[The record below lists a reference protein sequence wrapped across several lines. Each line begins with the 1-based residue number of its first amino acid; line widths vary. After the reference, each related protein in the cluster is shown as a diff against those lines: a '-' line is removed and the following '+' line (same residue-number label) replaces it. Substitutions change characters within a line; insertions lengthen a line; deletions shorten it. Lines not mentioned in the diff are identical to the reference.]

1 MISNEKFGIIGGDLR
16 QIYLAK
22 KLQKDKNEVFVCGF
36 ENFVDFDKLKLKSLK
51 MSDLISSS
59 KYIIL
64 PVPAS
69 RNKKLIN
76 APFSNA
82 DIVLSEKLFSNLKNK
97 VVFAGIVS
105 SLIEDVKPSGLYIR
119 DYYQREDFLIPNA
132 LLTAEGAVSIALK
145 EYGKSIFSSRRLVV
159 GFGRIGKILAKLLKN
174 MGAKVTVSA
183 RSVKDI
189 SLAKISGF
197 ETTNVSKI
205 NEKADFDLI
214 FNTVPALVL
223 DAAVLSFLSSARMII
238 DLASAPGGTDKFAA
252 EELGIKLIPALGI
265 PGKCFP
271 EAAGEIIADVIYKMI
286 EEEFSRVK

>member
-36 ENFVDFDKLKLKSLK
+36 ENFVGFDKLKLKSLK
-51 MSDLISSS
+51 ISDLISSS

-69 RNKKLIN
+69 RNKKFIN
-76 APFSNA
+76 APFSNS
-82 DIVLSEKLFSNLKNK
+82 DIVLSEKLFLNLKNK

-105 SLIEDVKPSGLYIR
+105 SLIEDVKPSGLHIR

-145 EYGKSIFSSRRLVV
+145 EYDKSIFSSRCLVV

-183 RSVKDI
+183 RNVKDI

-197 ETTNVSKI
+197 ETINVSKI
-205 NEKADFDLI
+205 NEKIDFDLI

-223 DAAVLSFLSSARMII
+223 DAGVLRYLSSARMII

-271 EAAGEIIADVIYKMI
+271 EAAGEVIADVIYKMI
-286 EEEFSRVK
+286 EEEFS

>member
-51 MSDLISSS
+51 ISDLISSS

-69 RNKKLIN
+69 RNKKVIN

-105 SLIEDVKPSGLYIR
+105 SLIEYVKPSGLHIR

-145 EYGKSIFSSRRLVV
+145 EYGKSIFSSRCLVV

-223 DAAVLSFLSSARMII
+223 DAAALSFLSSARMII

-286 EEEFSRVK
+286 EEEFS

>member
-1 MISNEKFGIIGGDLR
+1 MISNERFGIIGGDLR

-36 ENFVDFDKLKLKSLK
+36 ENFVGFDKLKLKSLK
-51 MSDLISSS
+51 ISDLISSS

-69 RNKKLIN
+69 RNKKVIN
-76 APFSNA
+76 APFSNS

-145 EYGKSIFSSRRLVV
+145 EYGKSIFSSRCLVV

-183 RSVKDI
+183 RSVKDV

-205 NEKADFDLI
+205 SEKTDFDLI

-223 DAAVLSFLSSARMII
+223 NEGVLGYLSLARMII
-238 DLASAPGGTDKFAA
+238 DLASSPGGTDKLAA

-286 EEEFSRVK
+286 EEEFS

>member
-36 ENFVDFDKLKLKSLK
+36 ENFVGFDKLKLKSLK
-51 MSDLISSS
+51 ISDLISSS

-69 RNKKLIN
+69 RNKKFIN
-76 APFSNA
+76 APFSNS

-105 SLIEDVKPSGLYIR
+105 SLIEDVKPSGLHIR

-145 EYGKSIFSSRRLVV
+145 EYDKSIFSSRCLVV

-183 RSVKDI
+183 RNVKDI

-197 ETTNVSKI
+197 ETINVSKI
-205 NEKADFDLI
+205 NEKIDFDLI

-223 DAAVLSFLSSARMII
+223 DAGVLRYLSSARMII

-271 EAAGEIIADVIYKMI
+271 EAAGEVIADVIYKMI
-286 EEEFSRVK
+286 EEEFS

>member
-69 RNKKLIN
+69 RNKKVIN

-145 EYGKSIFSSRRLVV
+145 EYGKSIFSSRCLVV

-271 EAAGEIIADVIYKMI
+271 EAAGEIIAYVIYKMI
-286 EEEFSRVK
+286 EEEFS

>member
-69 RNKKLIN
+69 RNKKVIN

-145 EYGKSIFSSRRLVV
+145 EYGKSIFSSRCLVV

-271 EAAGEIIADVIYKMI
+271 EAAGKIIADVIYKMI
-286 EEEFSRVK
+286 EEEFS

>member
-69 RNKKLIN
+69 RNKKVIN
-76 APFSNA
+76 APFSNS

-145 EYGKSIFSSRRLVV
+145 EYGKSIFSSRCLVV

-286 EEEFSRVK
+286 EEEFS

>member
-69 RNKKLIN
+69 RNKKVIN

-145 EYGKSIFSSRRLVV
+145 EYGKSIFSSRCLVV
-159 GFGRIGKILAKLLKN
+159 GFGRIGEILAKLLKN

-286 EEEFSRVK
+286 EEEFS

>member
-51 MSDLISSS
+51 ISDLISSS

-69 RNKKLIN
+69 RNKKVIN

-145 EYGKSIFSSRRLVV
+145 EYGKSIFSSRCLVV

-286 EEEFSRVK
+286 EEEFS

>member
-51 MSDLISSS
+51 ISDLISSS

-69 RNKKLIN
+69 RNKKVIN
-76 APFSNA
+76 APFSNS

-105 SLIEDVKPSGLYIR
+105 SLIEYVKPSGLHIR

-145 EYGKSIFSSRRLVV
+145 EYGKSIFSSRCLVV

-205 NEKADFDLI
+205 DEKAEFDLI

-286 EEEFSRVK
+286 EEEFS

>member
-1 MISNEKFGIIGGDLR
+1 MISNERFGIIGGDLR

-36 ENFVDFDKLKLKSLK
+36 ENFVGFDKLKLKSLK
-51 MSDLISSS
+51 ISDLISSS

-69 RNKKLIN
+69 RNKKVIN
-76 APFSNA
+76 APFSNS

-145 EYGKSIFSSRRLVV
+145 EYGKSIFSSKCLVV

-183 RSVKDI
+183 RSVKDV

-223 DAAVLSFLSSARMII
+223 NEDVLGYLSSARMII
-238 DLASAPGGTDKFAA
+238 DLASSPGGTDKLAA
-252 EELGIKLIPALGI
+252 EKLGIKLIPALGI

-286 EEEFSRVK
+286 EEEFS

>member
-1 MISNEKFGIIGGDLR
+1 MISNERFGIIGGDLR

-36 ENFVDFDKLKLKSLK
+36 ENFVGFDKLKLKSLK
-51 MSDLISSS
+51 ISDLISSS

-69 RNKKLIN
+69 RNKKVIN
-76 APFSNA
+76 APFSNS

-145 EYGKSIFSSRRLVV
+145 EYGKSIFSSRCLVV

-183 RSVKDI
+183 RSVKDV

-205 NEKADFDLI
+205 SEKADFDLI

-223 DAAVLSFLSSARMII
+223 NEGVLGYLSSARMII
-238 DLASAPGGTDKFAA
+238 DLASSPGGTDKLVA

-286 EEEFSRVK
+286 EEEFS

>member
-51 MSDLISSS
+51 ISDLISSS

-69 RNKKLIN
+69 RNKKVIN
-76 APFSNA
+76 APFSNS

-105 SLIEDVKPSGLYIR
+105 SLIEYVKPSGLHIR

-145 EYGKSIFSSRRLVV
+145 EYGKSIFSSRCLVV

-205 NEKADFDLI
+205 DEKAEFDLI

-223 DAAVLSFLSSARMII
+223 DAVALSFLSSARMII

-286 EEEFSRVK
+286 EEEFS

>member
-69 RNKKLIN
+69 RNKKVIN

-145 EYGKSIFSSRRLVV
+145 EYGKSIFSSRCLVV

-214 FNTVPALVL
+214 FNTIPALVL

-286 EEEFSRVK
+286 EEEFS

>member
-69 RNKKLIN
+69 RNKKVIN

-145 EYGKSIFSSRRLVV
+145 DYGKSIFSSRCLVV

-286 EEEFSRVK
+286 EEEFS

>member
-1 MISNEKFGIIGGDLR
+1 MISNERFGIIGGDLR

-36 ENFVDFDKLKLKSLK
+36 ENFVGFDKLKLKSLK
-51 MSDLISSS
+51 ISDL
-59 KYIIL
+59 IL

-69 RNKKLIN
+69 RNKKVIN
-76 APFSNA
+76 APFSNS

-145 EYGKSIFSSRRLVV
+145 EYGKSIFSSRCLVV

-183 RSVKDI
+183 RSVKDV

-205 NEKADFDLI
+205 SEKADFDLI

-223 DAAVLSFLSSARMII
+223 NEGVLGYLSSARMII
-238 DLASAPGGTDKFAA
+238 DLASSPGGTDKLAA

-286 EEEFSRVK
+286 EEEFS

>member
-1 MISNEKFGIIGGDLR
+1 MISNERFGIIGGDLR

-36 ENFVDFDKLKLKSLK
+36 ENFVGFDKLKLKSLK
-51 MSDLISSS
+51 ISDLISSS

-69 RNKKLIN
+69 RNKKVIN
-76 APFSNA
+76 APFSNS

-145 EYGKSIFSSRRLVV
+145 EYGKSIFSSRCLVV

-183 RSVKDI
+183 RSVKDV

-223 DAAVLSFLSSARMII
+223 NEDVLGYLSSARMII
-238 DLASAPGGTDKFAA
+238 DLASSPGGTDKLAA

-286 EEEFSRVK
+286 EEEFS

>member
-69 RNKKLIN
+69 RNKKVIN

-105 SLIEDVKPSGLYIR
+105 SLLEDVKLSSLHIR

-145 EYGKSIFSSRRLVV
+145 EYGKSIFSSRCLVV

-183 RSVKDI
+183 RNVKDI

-223 DAAVLSFLSSARMII
+223 DDGALRYLSSARMII
-238 DLASAPGGTDKFAA
+238 DLASAPGGTDKIAA

-286 EEEFSRVK
+286 EEEFS

>member
-51 MSDLISSS
+51 ISDLISSS

-69 RNKKLIN
+69 RNKKVIN

-105 SLIEDVKPSGLYIR
+105 SLIEDVKPSGLHIR

-145 EYGKSIFSSRRLVV
+145 EYGKSIFSSRCLVV

-286 EEEFSRVK
+286 EEEFS

>member
-1 MISNEKFGIIGGDLR
+1 MISNERFGIIGGDLR

-36 ENFVDFDKLKLKSLK
+36 ENFVGFDKLKLKSLK
-51 MSDLISSS
+51 ISDLISSS

-69 RNKKLIN
+69 RNKKVIN
-76 APFSNA
+76 APFSNS

-145 EYGKSIFSSRRLVV
+145 EYGKSIFSSRCLVV

-183 RSVKDI
+183 RSVKDV

-205 NEKADFDLI
+205 NEKAEFDLI

-223 DAAVLSFLSSARMII
+223 NEDVLGYLSLARMII
-238 DLASAPGGTDKFAA
+238 DLASSPGGTDKLAA

-286 EEEFSRVK
+286 EEEFS

>member
-36 ENFVDFDKLKLKSLK
+36 DNFVGFDKLKLKSLK

-69 RNKKLIN
+69 RNKKVID
-76 APFSNA
+76 APFSSS

-105 SLIEDVKPSGLYIR
+105 SLIEDVKPSGLHIR

-145 EYGKSIFSSRRLVV
+145 EYGKSIFSSRCLVV

-197 ETTNVSKI
+197 ETTNISKI

-214 FNTVPALVL
+214 FNTVPAPVL
-223 DAAVLSFLSSARMII
+223 NAAVLRYLSSVRIII

-252 EELGIKLIPALGI
+252 EELRIKLIPALGI

-286 EEEFSRVK
+286 EEEFS

>member
-36 ENFVDFDKLKLKSLK
+36 ENFVGFDKLKLKSLK
-51 MSDLISSS
+51 ISDLISSS

-69 RNKKLIN
+69 RNKKFIN
-76 APFSNA
+76 APFSNS

-145 EYGKSIFSSRRLVV
+145 EHDKSIFSSRCLVV

-183 RSVKDI
+183 RNVKDI

-197 ETTNVSKI
+197 ETINVSKI
-205 NEKADFDLI
+205 NEKIDFDLI

-223 DAAVLSFLSSARMII
+223 DAGVLRYLSSARMII
-238 DLASAPGGTDKFAA
+238 DLASTPGGTDKFAA

-271 EAAGEIIADVIYKMI
+271 EAAGEVIADVIYKMI
-286 EEEFSRVK
+286 EEEFS

>member
-69 RNKKLIN
+69 RNKKVIN

-145 EYGKSIFSSRRLVV
+145 EYGKSIFSSRCLVV

-271 EAAGEIIADVIYKMI
+271 EAAGEIIADVTYKMI
-286 EEEFSRVK
+286 EEEFS

>member
-22 KLQKDKNEVFVCGF
+22 KLQKDKNEVFICGF
-36 ENFVDFDKLKLKSLK
+36 EEFTDFDKLKLKSLK
-51 MSDLISSS
+51 LNDVISSS

-69 RNKKLIN
+69 RNKKVIN
-76 APFSNA
+76 TPFSNSN
-82 DIVLSEKLFSNLKNK
+82 IVLSEKFFSNLKNK

-105 SLIEDVKPSGLYIR
+105 SLIEDVKPSGLHIS

-145 EYGKSIFSSRRLVV
+145 EYGKSIFSSRCLVV

-205 NEKADFDLI
+205 NEKTDFDLI

-223 DAAVLSFLSSARMII
+223 NEGVLRHLSSARMII

-252 EELGIKLIPALGI
+252 DELGIKLIPALGI
-265 PGKCFP
+265 PGKYFP

-286 EEEFSRVK
+286 EEEFS

>member
-69 RNKKLIN
+69 RNKKVIN

-105 SLIEDVKPSGLYIR
+105 SLLEDVKLSSLHIR

-145 EYGKSIFSSRRLVV
+145 EYGKSIFSSRCLVV

-183 RSVKDI
+183 RNIKDI

-223 DAAVLSFLSSARMII
+223 DDGALRYLSSARMII
-238 DLASAPGGTDKFAA
+238 DLASAPGGTDKLAA

-271 EAAGEIIADVIYKMI
+271 EAAGEIISDVIYKMI
-286 EEEFSRVK
+286 EEEFS

>member
-64 PVPAS
+64 PVPTS
-69 RNKKLIN
+69 RNKKVIN

-145 EYGKSIFSSRRLVV
+145 EYGKSIFSSRCLVV

-286 EEEFSRVK
+286 EEEFS

>member
-1 MISNEKFGIIGGDLR
+1 MISNERFGIIGGDLR

-36 ENFVDFDKLKLKSLK
+36 ENFVGFDKLKLKSLK
-51 MSDLISSS
+51 ISDLISSS

-69 RNKKLIN
+69 RNKKVIN
-76 APFSNA
+76 APFSNS

-145 EYGKSIFSSRRLVV
+145 EYGKSIFSSRCLVV

-183 RSVKDI
+183 RSVKDV

-197 ETTNVSKI
+197 ETTNISKI
-205 NEKADFDLI
+205 SEKADFDLI

-223 DAAVLSFLSSARMII
+223 NEGVLGYLSSARMII
-238 DLASAPGGTDKFAA
+238 DLASSPGGTDKLAA

-286 EEEFSRVK
+286 EEEFS

>member
-1 MISNEKFGIIGGDLR
+1 MISNERFGIIGGDLR

-36 ENFVDFDKLKLKSLK
+36 ENFVGFDKLKLKSLK
-51 MSDLISSS
+51 ISDLISSS

-69 RNKKLIN
+69 RNKKVIN
-76 APFSNA
+76 APFSNS
-82 DIVLSEKLFSNLKNK
+82 DMVLSEKLFSNLKNK

-145 EYGKSIFSSRRLVV
+145 EYGKSIFSSKCLVV

-183 RSVKDI
+183 RSVKDV

-223 DAAVLSFLSSARMII
+223 NEDVLGYLSSARMII
-238 DLASAPGGTDKFAA
+238 DLASSPGGTDKLAA

-286 EEEFSRVK
+286 EEEFS

>member
-51 MSDLISSS
+51 MNDLISSS

-69 RNKKLIN
+69 RNKKVIN

-82 DIVLSEKLFSNLKNK
+82 DIVLSEKFFSNLKNK

-105 SLIEDVKPSGLYIR
+105 SLIEDVKPSSLHIR

-145 EYGKSIFSSRRLVV
+145 EYGKSIFSSRCLVV
-159 GFGRIGKILAKLLKN
+159 GFGRIGKILSKLLKN

-183 RSVKDI
+183 RNVKDV

-197 ETTNVSKI
+197 ETINVSKI
-205 NEKADFDLI
+205 NEKEDFDLI

-223 DAAVLSFLSSARMII
+223 DGGVLRYLSSARMII
-238 DLASAPGGTDKFAA
+238 DLASAPGGTDKLAA

-286 EEEFSRVK
+286 EEEFS

>member
-1 MISNEKFGIIGGDLR
+1 MISNERFGIIGGDLR

-36 ENFVDFDKLKLKSLK
+36 ENFVGFDKLKLKSLK
-51 MSDLISSS
+51 ISDLISSS

-69 RNKKLIN
+69 RNKKVIN
-76 APFSNA
+76 APFSNS

-145 EYGKSIFSSRRLVV
+145 EYGKSIFSSRCLVV

-183 RSVKDI
+183 RSVKDV

-205 NEKADFDLI
+205 SEKTDFDLI

-223 DAAVLSFLSSARMII
+223 NEGVLGYLSSARMII
-238 DLASAPGGTDKFAA
+238 DLASSPGGTDKLAA

-286 EEEFSRVK
+286 EEEFS

>member
-1 MISNEKFGIIGGDLR
+1 MISNERFGIIGGDLR

-36 ENFVDFDKLKLKSLK
+36 DNFVGFDKLKLKSLK

-69 RNKKLIN
+69 RNKKVIN
-76 APFSNA
+76 APFSNS

-145 EYGKSIFSSRRLVV
+145 EYGKSIFSSRCLVV

-197 ETTNVSKI
+197 ETTNISKI

-214 FNTVPALVL
+214 FNTVPAPVL
-223 DAAVLSFLSSARMII
+223 NAAVLRYLSSVRIII

-252 EELGIKLIPALGI
+252 EELRIKLIPALGI

-286 EEEFSRVK
+286 EEEFS

>member
-1 MISNEKFGIIGGDLR
+1 MISNERFGIIGGDLR

-36 ENFVDFDKLKLKSLK
+36 ENFVGFDKLKLKSLK
-51 MSDLISSS
+51 ISDLISSS

-69 RNKKLIN
+69 RNKKVIN
-76 APFSNA
+76 APFSNS

-145 EYGKSIFSSRRLVV
+145 EYGKSIFSSRCLVV

-183 RSVKDI
+183 RSVKDV

-197 ETTNVSKI
+197 ETTNISKI
-205 NEKADFDLI
+205 SEKADFDLI

-223 DAAVLSFLSSARMII
+223 NEGVLGYLSLARMII
-238 DLASAPGGTDKFAA
+238 DLASSPGGTDKLAA

-286 EEEFSRVK
+286 EEEFS

>member
-1 MISNEKFGIIGGDLR
+1 MISNERFGIIGGDLR

-36 ENFVDFDKLKLKSLK
+36 ENFVGFDKLKLKSLK
-51 MSDLISSS
+51 INDLISSS

-69 RNKKLIN
+69 RNKKVIN
-76 APFSNA
+76 APFSNL

-105 SLIEDVKPSGLYIR
+105 SLIEDVKLSGLYIR

-145 EYGKSIFSSRRLVV
+145 EYGKSIFSSRCLVV

-183 RSVKDI
+183 RSIKDV

-205 NEKADFDLI
+205 SEKADFDLI
-214 FNTVPALVL
+214 FNTVPAPVL
-223 DAAVLSFLSSARMII
+223 NEDVLGYLISARMII
-238 DLASAPGGTDKFAA
+238 DLASAPGGTDKLAA

-286 EEEFSRVK
+286 EEEFS

>member
-1 MISNEKFGIIGGDLR
+1 MISNERFGIIGGDLR

-36 ENFVDFDKLKLKSLK
+36 DNFVGFDKLKLKSLK
-51 MSDLISSS
+51 ISDLISSS

-69 RNKKLIN
+69 RNKKVIN
-76 APFSNA
+76 APFSNS

-145 EYGKSIFSSRRLVV
+145 EYGKSIFSSRCLVV

-183 RSVKDI
+183 RSVKDV

-197 ETTNVSKI
+197 ETTNISKI

-214 FNTVPALVL
+214 FNTVPAPVL
-223 DAAVLSFLSSARMII
+223 NAAVLRYLSSVRIII

-252 EELGIKLIPALGI
+252 EELRIKLIPALGI

-286 EEEFSRVK
+286 EEEFS

>member
-69 RNKKLIN
+69 RNKKVIN

-105 SLIEDVKPSGLYIR
+105 SLLEDVKLSSLHIR

-145 EYGKSIFSSRRLVV
+145 EYGKSIFSSRCLVV

-183 RSVKDI
+183 RNVKDI

-223 DAAVLSFLSSARMII
+223 DDGALRYLSSARMII
-238 DLASAPGGTDKFAA
+238 DLASAPGGTDKLAA

-286 EEEFSRVK
+286 EEEFS

>member
-36 ENFVDFDKLKLKSLK
+36 ENFVGFDKLKLKSLK
-51 MSDLISSS
+51 ISDLISSS

-69 RNKKLIN
+69 RNKKFIN
-76 APFSNA
+76 APFSNS

-105 SLIEDVKPSGLYIR
+105 SLIEDVKPSGLHIR

-145 EYGKSIFSSRRLVV
+145 EHDKSIFSSRCLVV

-183 RSVKDI
+183 RNVKDI

-197 ETTNVSKI
+197 ETINVSKI
-205 NEKADFDLI
+205 NEKIDFDLI

-223 DAAVLSFLSSARMII
+223 DAGVLRYLSSARMII
-238 DLASAPGGTDKFAA
+238 DLASTPGGTDKFAA

-271 EAAGEIIADVIYKMI
+271 EAAGEVIADVIYKMI
-286 EEEFSRVK
+286 EEEFS

>member
-1 MISNEKFGIIGGDLR
+1 MISNERFGIIGGDLR

-36 ENFVDFDKLKLKSLK
+36 ENFVGFDKLKLKSLK
-51 MSDLISSS
+51 ISDLISSS

-69 RNKKLIN
+69 RNKKVIN
-76 APFSNA
+76 APFSNS

-145 EYGKSIFSSRRLVV
+145 EYGKSIFSSRCLVV

-183 RSVKDI
+183 RSVKDV

-205 NEKADFDLI
+205 NEKAEFDLI

-223 DAAVLSFLSSARMII
+223 NEDVLGYLSSARMII
-238 DLASAPGGTDKFAA
+238 DLASAPGGTDKLAA

-286 EEEFSRVK
+286 EEEFS

>member
-51 MSDLISSS
+51 ISDLISSS

-69 RNKKLIN
+69 RNKKVIN

-105 SLIEDVKPSGLYIR
+105 SLIEYVKPSGLHIR

-145 EYGKSIFSSRRLVV
+145 EYGKSIFSSRCLVV

-205 NEKADFDLI
+205 DEKAEFDLI

-223 DAAVLSFLSSARMII
+223 DAAALSFLSSARMII

-286 EEEFSRVK
+286 EEEFS